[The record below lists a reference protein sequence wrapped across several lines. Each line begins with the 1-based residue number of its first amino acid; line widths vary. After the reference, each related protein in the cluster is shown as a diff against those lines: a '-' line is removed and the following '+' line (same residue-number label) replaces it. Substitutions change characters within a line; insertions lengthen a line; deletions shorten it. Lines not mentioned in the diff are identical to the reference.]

1 MSSLLVNLSALLEK
15 PTGISIYANNIA
27 LCFQD
32 LDPIFF
38 ATSPVANFKFQAI
51 PAGLSP
57 QSGSRGHLRRLWWLQ
72 RQMPYHFRR
81 YEGGLI
87 FSPLPEAPLYS
98 RCRSVVTVHDLI
110 PLRFAQQFSAHLV
123 GYFRYYVSRVVMQAE
138 HVLCDSVT
146 TADDLIEFYGI
157 PASKI
162 TPVLLAYDRE
172 HFRPCRQDP
181 KKYFLYIGRQD
192 PHKNLSR
199 LIDAFQHA
207 HQLNKDLELWL
218 VGPTDK
224 RYTPLLLEQA
234 QATGVKNS
242 IRFLDYVP
250 YDELPQ
256 LISNAIALV
265 FPSLWEGFGLPPL
278 EAMACG
284 TPVITSNL
292 ASLPEVVGDAAVLI
306 DPYNIE
312 ELADAMSIV
321 ANDSQLQK
329 TLQIAGLKQAQK
341 FTWEKTGQQ
350 TVDVLK
356 QFL

>member
-51 PAGLSP
+51 PRGLSP
-57 QSGSRGHLRRLWWLQ
+57 QFGFRGHLRRLWWLQ
-72 RQMPYHFRR
+72 RQMPRHFQQ
-81 YEGGLI
+81 YEGELI

-98 RCRSVVTVHDLI
+98 GCRFVVTVHDLI

-123 GYFRYYVSRVVMQAE
+123 GYFRYYVSQVVGQAE
-138 HVLCDSVT
+138 HILCDSVA
-146 TADDLIEFYGI
+146 TADDLVEFFGI

-172 HFRPCRQDP
+172 HFRPCPQGV
-181 KKYFLYIGRQD
+181 KQYFLYIGRQD

-199 LIDAFQHA
+199 LIDAFQQV
-207 HQLNKDLELWL
+207 HQFNKDIELWL
-218 VGPTDK
+218 VGPMDK
-224 RYTPLLLEQA
+224 RYTPTLIAQA
-234 QATGVKNS
+234 QAAGVENR
-242 IRFLDYVP
+242 IRFLDYVA
-250 YDELPQ
+250 YDALPQ
-256 LISNAIALV
+256 IMSDAIALV

-306 DPYNIE
+306 NPYSVE
-312 ELADAMSIV
+312 ELAHAMAMI

-329 TLQIAGLKQAQK
+329 TLQMAGLKRAQQ

-350 TVDVLK
+350 TVNILK